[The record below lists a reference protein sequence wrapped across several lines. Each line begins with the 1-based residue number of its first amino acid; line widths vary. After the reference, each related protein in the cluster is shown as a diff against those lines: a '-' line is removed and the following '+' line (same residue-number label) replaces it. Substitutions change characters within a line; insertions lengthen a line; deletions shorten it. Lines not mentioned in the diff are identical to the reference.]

1 MFVTE
6 DQMIQYLNLTTEF
19 YVACAVSKYSFN
31 EKSEK
36 HHATDLKALDVDESI
51 SSWNLIHENIV
62 LFANKLNW
70 SNTLKIKD
78 KVDPAKNR

>member
-1 MFVTE
+1 MV
-6 DQMIQYLNLTTEF
+6 DYLNLTIEF
-19 YVACAVSKYSFN
+19 YVACSVSKYSFN
-31 EKSEK
+31 DKSEK
-36 HHATDLKALDVDESI
+36 NATDLKALDVDETI

-78 KVDPAKNR
+78 KVDPAKNRLKLG